1 MKILCLG
8 AGGCFGQNFA
18 QYAINEGHR
27 VIGIGRSPKK
37 PKCFSL
43 GIDFPYYPY
52 HIAFELDYILER
64 IRYFKPDVIVN
75 YAAQGEGAASW
86 GKDNWR
92 FYNTNCTALVK
103 LVSNLDCHFIQ
114 IGSSEV
120 YGSVEGP
127 VGEQALTNPSSPYA
141 VSKLAFDQH
150 LILLHRVKG
159 MPVNVIRPSN
169 CYCPG
174 QQLHRVIPKV
184 LISGLTGRK
193 IPLHGGGVSRK
204 SYLHATDLS
213 SAVMKV
219 IRGGVMG
226 EVYNVGPDNPTAVKD
241 VVRLCLG
248 VTGGSWEE
256 LVELAP
262 ERTGQDSCYW
272 LNSDKIKSL
281 GWKQEIGWGEGLVDM
296 LRWVKAYPELTE
308 LPTDFTMRA

>member
-1 MKILCLG
+1 MRIFCLG

-37 PKCFSL
+37 SKCFSL
-43 GIDFPYYPY
+43 GIDFPYYPC
-52 HIAFELDYILER
+52 HIAFELDYILEKV
-64 IRYFKPDVIVN
+64 RYFKPDVIVN

-150 LILLHRVKG
+150 LLLMHRVKG
-159 MPVNVIRPSN
+159 LPVNVIRPSN
-169 CYCPG
+169 AFCPG
-174 QQLHRVIPKV
+174 QQLHRIIPKAI
-184 LISGLTGRK
+184 LSGLTKRK
-193 IPLHGGGVSRK
+193 LALHGGGKARK

-213 SAVMKV
+213 RAVLTV
-219 IRGGVMG
+219 IKRGLGG
-226 EVYNVGPDNPTAVKD
+226 EVYNVGPDTPD
-241 VVRLCLG
+241 SIESVVRRCIEA
-248 VTGGSWEE
+248 TGALFSEV
-256 LVELAP
+256 VEMAP
-262 ERTGQDSCYW
+262 ERMGQDSTYW
-272 LNSDKIKSL
+272 LDSSKIKAL

-308 LPTDFTMRA
+308 LSTEFQMRA

>member
-1 MKILCLG
+1 MKILVLG

-43 GIDFPYYPY
+43 GIEFPYYPY

-159 MPVNVIRPSN
+159 LPVNVIRPSN
-169 CYCPG
+169 CFVEG
-174 QQLHRVIPKV
+174 QQLHRIVPKA
-184 LISGLTGRK
+184 LICGMARRK
-193 IPLHGGGVSRK
+193 LPLHGGGLARK
-204 SYLHATDLS
+204 SYLHADDLS
-213 SAVMKV
+213 DAILKV
-219 IRGGVMG
+219 IKRGTLG
-226 EVYNVGPDNPTAVKD
+226 EIYNVGPDQPTSIKD
-241 VVRLCLG
+241 VVRLCIEA
-248 VTGGSWEE
+248 TGASFEE
-256 LVELAP
+256 IVEMAP

-272 LNSDKIKSL
+272 VSADKIKAL
-281 GWKQEIGWGEGLVDM
+281 GWKQQIGWGGGLVRM
-296 LRWVKAYPELTE
+296 IQWVRAYPELLE
-308 LPTDFTMRA
+308 MPTDFMMRA